1 MADYSSSLPR
11 SRSHSHSSFFVNELE
26 LEDIQV
32 LVLVKLSV
40 GGEGATNA
48 ARHRRK
54 GKIKQQRN
62 VNMNLDGF
70 HKALADLQGR
80 CSTLLANLSRP
91 QPKPSLSPLA
101 SPPWARIADG
111 GRSGRPMTV
120 EAIEE
125 RLEGIPVYALSNASE
140 EFLLVSGPSSAKN
153 LGLFCFNKDDAHTL
167 LNQVSLIDPNARH
180 GSKVFQLKV
189 NGVAFRLIPEFSQVK
204 NAIKILVIE
213 LYSNDYVMYVCALQE
228 REKSG
233 FASSGF
239 SGVPVFQV
247 ILSAVESRSLILK
260 SQNKRYRPLFFR
272 KEDLENTLQSAARE
286 QNKLNPS
293 IRQGDIQ
300 VASLE
305 DVIKEMKEN
314 STSNWDDVVF
324 IPPGFDVSDDSN

>member
-1 MADYSSSLPR
+1 
-11 SRSHSHSSFFVNELE
+11 
-26 LEDIQV
+26 
-32 LVLVKLSV
+32 
-40 GGEGATNA
+40 
-48 ARHRRK
+48 
-54 GKIKQQRN
+54 
-62 VNMNLDGF
+62 MNLDGF
-70 HKALADLQGR
+70 HKALADFQGH
-80 CSTLLANLSRP
+80 CSTLLGNLTRQ
-91 QPKPSLSPLA
+91 QPIRSPFPFLNR
-101 SPPWARIADG
+101 SPPWARIAQG
-111 GRSGRPMTV
+111 GRSRPMTV

-140 EFLLVSGPSSAKN
+140 EFLLVSGSSSGKN
-153 LGLFCFNKDDAHTL
+153 LGLFCFNKDDAEAL
-167 LNQVSLIDPNARH
+167 LNQVTLIDPHARH
-180 GSKVFQLKV
+180 GSKVVPVALNKVFQLKV

-204 NAIKILVIE
+204 NALK
-213 LYSNDYVMYVCALQE
+213 E

-239 SGVPVFQV
+239 SGVPVFQ
-247 ILSAVESRSLILK
+247 SRSLILK